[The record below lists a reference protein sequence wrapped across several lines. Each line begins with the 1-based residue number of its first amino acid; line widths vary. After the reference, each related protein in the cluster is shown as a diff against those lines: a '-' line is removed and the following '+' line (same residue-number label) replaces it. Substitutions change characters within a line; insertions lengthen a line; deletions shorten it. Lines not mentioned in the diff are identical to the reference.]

1 LVGARDRVYG
11 GSGDGEAV
19 GAVCPKVEM
28 VVEAGEV
35 ELSYWSVGGN
45 EDRLECG
52 SRPKRAVVSMRGHY
66 GMSTMN

>member
-1 LVGARDRVYG
+1 
-11 GSGDGEAV
+11 
-19 GAVCPKVEM
+19 M

-35 ELSYWSVGGN
+35 ELSHWSVGGN
-45 EDRLECG
+45 GDRLECG